1 MDSIINKLVKDK
13 ISDILEETLVYQSDD
28 TSIRHRWIAT
38 THAAAVAWLW
48 FHQSKQDTIIKA
60 FQQTGISLCPS
71 GNDDYKL
78 HVRGLP
84 NLTVGPWELEI
95 ESDEELEFV
104 DNTDPTNYG
113 WLATRPFF
121 SSFFSN
127 FFCVISVLACCT
139 DIKFTWSVISV
150 CASPSTCFVCM

>member
-1 MDSIINKLVKDK
+1 M
-13 ISDILEETLVYQSDD
+13 
-28 TSIRHRWIAT
+28 
-38 THAAAVAWLW
+38 AWLW

-104 DNTDPTNYG
+104 DDTDPTNYG
-113 WLATRPFF
+113 WLATMPFF
-121 SSFFSN
+121 SSFFLL
-127 FFCVISVLACCT
+127 FSVLFQSLPAVPT
-139 DIKFTWSVISV
+139 LFTWSVISQFARRHPPV
-150 CASPSTCFVCM
+150 LV